1 MHAKSGSQCK
11 YFRFGR
17 IGALAATS
25 HFTLPVPQI
34 DSVKTAKDFAGMMR
48 IVTPAWEPGRELG
61 NRKWVRVMRCHLMKD
76 GRVRGVLLLDDVPR
90 EQLIEQAE
98 AILREWTPSVTSVE
112 VLSGTSVI
120 YRSSDSGPSL
130 EMAAD

>member
-1 MHAKSGSQCK
+1 
-11 YFRFGR
+11 
-17 IGALAATS
+17 
-25 HFTLPVPQI
+25 
-34 DSVKTAKDFAGMMR
+34 
-48 IVTPAWEPGRELG
+48 
-61 NRKWVRVMRCHLMKD
+61 MRCHLMKD